1 LRRHGGDLLLSKRPS
16 AFGLAGMTFILIWS
30 VITVLALVWG
40 VEINMYDDYHIQYGF
55 PMIWAVHQLVTIAGP
70 VDIWHVDFSA
80 LLINVTFWLAS
91 IIVGIV
97 MVRYLMRSTRK
108 QRHKVQHFSRSR
120 VLKILPRQASGIQ
133 KEGCMSV
140 PKVC

>member
-1 LRRHGGDLLLSKRPS
+1 LLSKRPS

-97 MVRYLMRSTRK
+97 MVRYLTRSTRK
-108 QRHKVQHFSRSR
+108 QRH
-120 VLKILPRQASGIQ
+120 
-133 KEGCMSV
+133 
-140 PKVC
+140 